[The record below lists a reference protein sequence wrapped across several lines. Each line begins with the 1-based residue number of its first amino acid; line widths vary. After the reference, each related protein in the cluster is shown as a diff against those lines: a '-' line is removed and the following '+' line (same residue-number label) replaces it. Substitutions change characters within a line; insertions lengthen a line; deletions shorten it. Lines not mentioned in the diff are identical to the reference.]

1 MEKLKMINL
10 EVPVVE
16 SPWPAK
22 RAKRS
27 VKKEEEEEDDNSD
40 AGPAP
45 KRRKTEH
52 IRDSSDDDDDAGA
65 EPDDT
70 DTSNET
76 PEEKGL
82 TPEDL
87 EAIYP
92 HDLIKELLAPKPVA
106 GSGYPKRPRRPTA
119 ESSTDNTAGG
129 PAVVYV
135 VTHSKAGYSVT
146 EEFDIVGTYST
157 MEAANFKVMSIFH
170 KAYPEFTEVWKDK
183 PSRDDD
189 DDDGGD
195 GGDGGGGNTS
205 DSSRRS
211 RDPAERV
218 KKSTGQPDGDKL
230 TYWWVNDDGAL
241 SLWTSGEMDDCY
253 RICATRQEVRTDG
266 FAGGRVVSV
275 CSTF

>member
-1 MEKLKMINL
+1 MERLKMINL

-27 VKKEEEEEDDNSD
+27 VKKEEEEEEDINSD

-52 IRDSSDDDDDAGA
+52 IHDSDDDDDDDAGA
-65 EPDDT
+65 EPDT
-70 DTSNET
+70 DASNESE
-76 PEEKGL
+76 EEKSL
-82 TPEDL
+82 TPDDL
-87 EAIYP
+87 EVIYP
-92 HDLIKELLAPKPVA
+92 HDLIKELLAPKPVV

-119 ESSTDNTAGG
+119 ESSTTNNTAG

-146 EEFDIVGTYST
+146 EEFDIIGTYST
-157 MEAANFKVMSIFH
+157 VEAANFKVMSIFH
-170 KAYPEFTEVWKDK
+170 EAYPEFTEAWMDK
-183 PSRDDD
+183 PSLN
-189 DDDGGD
+189 DDGGD
-195 GGDGGGGNTS
+195 GGSGSGSGNTS
-205 DSSRRS
+205 NSSRRS

-241 SLWTSGEMDDCY
+241 SLWTSGECDDCY
-253 RICATRQEVRTDG
+253 RICATKQEVRTDG